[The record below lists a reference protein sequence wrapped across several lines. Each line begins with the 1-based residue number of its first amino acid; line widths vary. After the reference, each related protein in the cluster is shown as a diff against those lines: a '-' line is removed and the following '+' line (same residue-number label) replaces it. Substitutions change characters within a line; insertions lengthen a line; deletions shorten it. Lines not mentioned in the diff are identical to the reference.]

1 MGSTLKDNITVVAIK
16 NGSLSV
22 VTAPSSSVPVQVVY
36 YNQTGSPDNCSIASL
51 EVYRGEDT
59 SIVISHRGF
68 TIGDNHT
75 IQVGEV
81 KLATL

>member
-1 MGSTLKDNITVVAIK
+1 MGSTPTDTITAVAIQ

-22 VTAPSSSVPVQVVY
+22 LTARSSVQVVY

-75 IQVGEV
+75 IQVGGV